1 MRTIFNLV
9 MGIAL
14 LGAVLA
20 QAAEPPAS
28 QPARQLPRKLGVVY
42 LSRNEQLIDLERQIA
57 KITTKGSAGAIFS
70 SLATGGVYQSKIKVV
85 IILKGAAAPVR
96 TRENRPVFLVRV
108 MPGFDPRNFQ
118 LIPFVAKEKERYS
131 VTAEAGGWLGIQ
143 VEAEQGFPTLPLD
156 AEPTPEDPYV
166 IMLTP
171 VNDLVPG
178 EYAISA
184 TTSTEGF
191 CFGVD
196 KNAEVQ

>member
-1 MRTIFNLV
+1 MRTIFK
-9 MGIAL
+9 IASGLLL
-14 LGAVLA
+14 LGSLLA
-20 QAAEPPAS
+20 QDAGPAGKT
-28 QPARQLPRKLGVVY
+28 PARQLPRKLGVVY
-42 LSRNEQLIDLERQIA
+42 LARDGQLLDLERQIA

-70 SLATGGVYQSKIKVV
+70 SLATGGVYQAKIKVV

-96 TRENRPVFLVRV
+96 IREKRPVFLVRV
-108 MPGFDPRNFQ
+108 MPGVDPKNFQ
-118 LIPFVAKEKERYS
+118 LIPFVSKEKERYS
-131 VTAEAGGWLGIQ
+131 VTSEAGGWLGIQ

-178 EYAISA
+178 EYAISS

-191 CFGVD
+191 CFGV
-196 KNAEVQ
+196 EEQ